1 MITFCPLASGSK
13 GNCLFLGTPKVNIL
27 IDAGISA
34 KAISAHLEKLGSS
47 IDSIAAIIITH
58 EHSDHISGLKR
69 LAFKYQIPIIAN
81 YQTAESI
88 VESLGECPR
97 FYIFTTDE
105 EFEFCGLKISPF
117 TIPHDGVDPIGLTIE
132 TNGTKIGICTDAGF
146 ITPSLIHNLKEC
158 DVLCIEANHQPEL
171 VLASSR
177 PEIYKRRV
185 LSKTGH
191 LSNIEAAR
199 LLKEVAHPNLQHV
212 YLAHLS
218 EESNT
223 PETALNV
230 VSEFLERAALFIP
243 ISIAHQQKRSFPY
256 QKTHATK
263 NPAPA

>member
-1 MITFCPLASGSK
+1 MTTFCPLASGSK
-13 GNCLFLGTPKVNIL
+13 GNCLFLGTPKANLL

-34 KAISAHLEKLGSS
+34 KAISNHLETLGTT

-69 LAFKYQIPIIAN
+69 LAFKYHIPVITN

-88 VESLGECPR
+88 VETLGECPQ

-105 EFEFCGLKISPF
+105 PFEFCGVKITPF
-117 TIPHDGVDPIGLTIE
+117 TIPHDGVDPVGLRIE
-132 TNGTKIGICTDAGF
+132 TEETRIGICTDAGF
-146 ITPSLIHNLKEC
+146 VTPSLLHNLKGC
-158 DVLCIEANHQPEL
+158 HVLCLEANHEVAL
-171 VLASSR
+171 VNASSR

-191 LSNIEAAR
+191 LSNIEAAT
-199 LLKEVAHPNLQHV
+199 LLKELAHPDLKQV

-223 PETALNV
+223 PETALKV
-230 VSEFLERAALFIP
+230 VSEFLERSSLSVP
-243 ISIAHQQKRSFPY
+243 LSIAHQQRRSSPY
-256 QKTHATK
+256 RNQSALLQ
-263 NPAPA
+263 PG